1 MDLTHQSC
9 DIVPVQI
16 ALRTQLEGSVE
27 QSIFGKSYRRKQM
40 FILKWTAAAA
50 LVFGLLAAGLIW
62 WFSNPLH

>member
-1 MDLTHQSC
+1 VAWFL
-9 DIVPVQI
+9 VE
-16 ALRTQLEGSVE
+16 RSVFGKRSKE
-27 QSIFGKSYRRKQM
+27 RERYYLLPGQGGKSYRRKQM